1 MAKQKRTS
9 FQTKISHQVK
19 TKRKQFTSMI
29 IVTKLKLNTPE
40 LESLSMKY
48 QLNRGKRNR
57 GSKRIP
63 KSIQKLASQKR
74 EILQADTTDNY
85 IALPEIT

>member
-1 MAKQKRTS
+1 MAKQKKTS
-9 FQTKISHQVK
+9 FQTKISHHEK

-74 EILQADTTDNY
+74 KILQADETQLTT
-85 IALPEIT
+85 T